1 MKTIAAPTFDSAL
14 ADAIRH
20 AADVIGPLG
29 VYAVG
34 VALTA
39 ALAAYLAKAL

>member
-1 MKTIAAPTFDSAL
+1 MKTLAAPTFDSML
-14 ADAIRH
+14 AEAIRN